1 MSIYI
6 PQHTLYDQNAEA
18 KTSSR
23 LNGYACILISDFQY
37 GFSRTKKLP
46 SKTDRV
52 TLTIKISRDKKPLL
66 MFQLRMGP

>member
-23 LNGYACILISDFQY
+23 LNGYACILIADFQY

-46 SKTDRV
+46 YLKQ
-52 TLTIKISRDKKPLL
+52 IE
-66 MFQLRMGP
+66 